1 MSELEICPPSD
12 YVERVSLTTGE
23 VIEGETRPEELL
35 VQDHRDYH
43 VVDTYSRV
51 LMSRLAEA
59 TGDEERVLQA
69 VKKARKMGR
78 STAELMAK
86 LTGADP
92 AKTAHRLFGLKEKE
106 FFFRYK
112 NRWNPGL
119 DVEAEIEKLQKD
131 ARAALQR
138 RTVDGLPRLKVLL
151 TGGTGFVGKELMW
164 QAASLPEV
172 EEMVVLIRPKTI
184 RDRKTGEVLQVLQ
197 PEERGRRLL
206 KQLWLD
212 RPGLQD
218 KFRFIAGDIEQPRF
232 GVSDQDFEALCRSV
246 TNVIH
251 CAASVAFDDP
261 YDLSFR
267 ANVIGS
273 RNALA
278 FSKLIQDH
286 PESLFVSHLS
296 IETSYIHGRQSQ
308 QEAREDDI
316 VFPRNY
322 YNNYYELTKAMASLE
337 TEEAMLAN
345 SLRVVQ
351 LCPAIVI
358 GDGRSGN
365 NRGDAKVVNAPVNAF
380 GRARQEVKARRGNL
394 MEWSK
399 AYMLT
404 KMANVFPGD
413 PSAELNLIPVD
424 WVAQGIL
431 RALTRPEAVGQ
442 RIHLATDSRITA
454 KQIQTILK
462 EELRVKI
469 KLAEPTW
476 HRNFQLPLVAG
487 VLKELKQPKLAR
499 ALNKLDSIF
508 GGYSERGQPIHEV
521 GNDVAV
527 LGMNERRPVTE
538 EVFRM
543 LCRHNKY
550 VQRFGQIRDLDEV
563 SRRERDWLTFV
574 EELEDTHD
582 QCVGALS
589 SKKFHYALK
598 KHFNLETLEPYRY
611 DKPQKRLLSKAD
623 AAWLHMDRPDNL
635 MMITALFTF
644 DQPLDYDR
652 FQEVVEERMIRRFD
666 RFRMRVKRSRNPL
679 RRPSWVPVKDFKVE
693 NHLKRC
699 TLGDGTQEE
708 LMKFVSAKMSRRLS
722 RRRPLWEI
730 TLVDG
735 LENGG
740 GAMVAVLHHA
750 IADGIAL
757 MKVLMNLTDSAS
769 SNSAN
774 VVRVQKERQ
783 LQVRPNRLVEI
794 ARKHLGAT
802 AELGGGLLRA
812 EPKTPFKG
820 PLTVKKKVAVS
831 QPIPLEDIKLARIPT
846 KSTVNDI
853 LMTALTGG
861 LRRYVLRE
869 QGNIPADTCIRAV
882 VPVDLRREADDE
894 LGNRFGLIFMELPIG
909 IAETEQQLLEVKRRM
924 DELKNSPQAVMVLGL
939 LTAVGSVPAEL
950 EKQVVTMFGARAT
963 AVCTNVPGP
972 KEALLLADREIAGM
986 MFWVP
991 QSGGLGLG
999 LSILSYNGQVRV
1011 GIAADAGLIEK
1022 PERLVQDFEA
1032 AFRELIVS
1040 TKAGLSQAP

>member
-1 MSELEICPPSD
+1 MTNSDICSPSD

-23 VIEGETRPEELL
+23 VIEGEIKPEELL

-59 TGDEERVLQA
+59 TGDEERVNKA
-69 VKKARKMGR
+69 MKKARKVGKN
-78 STAELMAK
+78 TAGLMAK
-86 LTGADP
+86 LTGSDP
-92 AKTAHRLFGLKEKE
+92 AKTAERLFGLKEKE

-112 NRWNPGL
+112 NRWDESL
-119 DVEAEIEKLQKD
+119 DVKAEIEDLQKE
-131 ARAALQR
+131 AFAALERCKSQGQPQL
-138 RTVDGLPRLKVLL
+138 TVLL

-164 QAASLPEV
+164 QAAFLPEV
-172 EEMVVLIRPKTI
+172 VEMVVLIRPKTI
-184 RDRKTGEVLQVLQ
+184 RDRKTGEVIEVLQ
-197 PEERGRRLL
+197 PSDRGEHLL

-212 RPGLQD
+212 RPGIRE

-232 GVSDQDFEALCRSV
+232 GISDEDYEELCRSV

-267 ANVIGS
+267 ANVVGS

-278 FSKLIQDH
+278 FSKSIQDH
-286 PESLFVSHLS
+286 PESRFVSHLS

-308 QEAREDDI
+308 QEAREDEV

-337 TEEAMLAN
+337 TEEAMLEN

-358 GDGRSGN
+358 GDGRTGN

-394 MEWSK
+394 VEWSK
-399 AYMLT
+399 AYMLSR
-404 KMANVFPGD
+404 MANVFPGD
-413 PSAELNLIPVD
+413 ASAELNLIPVD

-431 RALTRPEAVGQ
+431 KALTRPSAVGQ
-442 RIHLATDSRITA
+442 RIHLATDSRITT
-454 KQIQTILK
+454 KQIQTVLK

-476 HRNFQLPLVAG
+476 HRNFQLPLIAS

-521 GNDVAV
+521 GNDVTV
-527 LGMNERRPVTE
+527 LDMPEQRPVTL

-550 VQRFGQIRDLDEV
+550 VQGFGQVRDLDEV
-563 SRRERDWLTFV
+563 SRREKDWLDFID
-574 EELEDTHD
+574 ELEDTHD
-582 QCVGALS
+582 QSVGSLS

-644 DQPLDYDR
+644 EEEMDFAR
-652 FQEVVEERMIRRFD
+652 FREVIEQRMVLPFD

-679 RRPSWVPVKDFKVE
+679 RRPSWVPVKDFNLD
-693 NHLKRC
+693 NHLKRF

-708 LMKFVSAKMSRRLS
+708 LMKYVSAKMSQRLS

-730 TLVDG
+730 TMVDG
-735 LENGG
+735 LEEGG
-740 GAMVAVLHHA
+740 CAMVAVLHHA

-757 MKVLMNLTDSAS
+757 MKVLMNLTDPVTERSTE
-769 SNSAN
+769 

-783 LQVRPNRLVEI
+783 LNVRPNRLVDL

-802 AELGGGLLRA
+802 ADLGSGLLRA

-820 PLTVKKKVAVS
+820 PLSAKKKAAVS
-831 QPIPLEDIKLARIPT
+831 KPISLEDIKAARIPT
-846 KSTVNDI
+846 SSTVNDI

-869 QGNIPADTCIRAV
+869 QGEIAENTCIRAV
-882 VPVDLRREADDE
+882 VPVDLRRESDEE

-909 IAETEQQLLEVKRRM
+909 IAETQDQLVEVKRRM

-939 LTAVGSVPAEL
+939 LAAVGSIPAEL

-972 KEALLLADREIAGM
+972 KEALLLADNEITGM

-1011 GIAADAGLIEK
+1011 GIAADAGLVKK
-1022 PERLVQDFEA
+1022 PELLVQDFEA
-1032 AFRELIVS
+1032 AFEDL
-1040 TKAGLSQAP
+1040 LQASKVAPV